1 MQQWLRRPPLKLTL
15 EPGERE
21 AYQEAGSVA
30 GRRPEAKPAAKP
42 AAQQAQTNFA
52 RRMPDVGQLTPL
64 DFPDVQ
70 RATLSNG
77 VKIHYAQRT
86 AVPVSLIAMSFD
98 AGQAADPANARGTQ
112 SLMLSLL
119 DEGTTTR
126 SSVQIAEEQERL
138 GANISASATID
149 RTNVNLNALTPNLA
163 PSLDLLADV
172 VKNAAFAPAEVER
185 VKAQQLTAIAQEL
198 KDPNGI
204 AQRTLPGLLYGEN
217 HPYATTGAGNPAAV
231 ARLGRAELVAFKDRW
246 LRPDNLEIFVVS
258 DVPLAQMQQMLEQ
271 RFGTWAPPRVDK
283 GKKSFAGK
291 IPAAKPRVV

>member
-1 MQQWLRRPPLKLTL
+1 VLGGLSSSRLDNALVRDEKIAVSVSAGLSPFQRVGLFSVSATVKPGVDPKLVEKRLDELVAQFVAEGPNAAEVTRAATSEVAGRVRGLEQVGGFGGKAVALAEGAVYAGDPLYYKKTLAQYAQTTPAQVRTAMQQWLRRPPLKLTL

-30 GRRPEAKPAAKP
+30 AAAPEAKPAAKP

-138 GANISASATID
+138 GATSRRRPRST
-149 RTNVNLNALTPNLA
+149 A
-163 PSLDLLADV
+163 PTS
-172 VKNAAFAPAEVER
+172 
-185 VKAQQLTAIAQEL
+185 T
-198 KDPNGI
+198 
-204 AQRTLPGLLYGEN
+204 
-217 HPYATTGAGNPAAV
+217 
-231 ARLGRAELVAFKDRW
+231 
-246 LRPDNLEIFVVS
+246 
-258 DVPLAQMQQMLEQ
+258 
-271 RFGTWAPPRVDK
+271 
-283 GKKSFAGK
+283 
-291 IPAAKPRVV
+291 